1 MDMSQNNPI
10 RLFVTHAWETSDE
23 YLRIFEYLESARNF
37 FYKNLSAPD
46 KAPAGGKEADRE
58 ELRKQIAQAECV
70 IALPGLYRQHSELLL
85 FELNFAKASDKPV
98 ILMRP
103 FGANAVLPTA
113 ITSLSDQT
121 VEWDGRALVDAV
133 KKQARHDPQDVE
145 RGSRAPRRAHRAHVL
160 PHDPPAGAGAAP
172 ADAAQ
177 RERARGAAVRR
188 RGLVASRA

>member
-1 MDMSQNNPI
+1 MSQNNPI
-10 RLFVTHAWETSDE
+10 RLFVTHAWDTSDE

-46 KAPAGGKEADRE
+46 KAPAAGGKEAERE

-70 IALPGLYRQHSELLL
+70 VALPGMYRQESELLL
-85 FELNFAKASDKPV
+85 FEMTFAKASDKPV
-98 ILMRP
+98 ILMKP

-133 KKQARHDPQDVE
+133 KAQARHE
-145 RGSRAPRRAHRAHVL
+145 ES
-160 PHDPPAGAGAAP
+160 
-172 ADAAQ
+172 Q
-177 RERARGAAVRR
+177 RWDTIEFK
-188 RGLVASRA
+188 LD